1 MLMKYTY
8 FKPHAYDNS
17 QTVVSLL
24 EKSMQEHRDK
34 TALVCQGRSLSYG
47 ELETLSGKIASFL
60 KQQGAEREKV
70 VSILLHRSEMM
81 IVAAIGALRAGAAYQ
96 PLDPSYPDDRLAFMV
111 SDAEAMVLITEEGL
125 RQRLPDFGGA
135 VLDIGEIG
143 DLSEGAGEGADISP
157 ADLFIILYTSGSTGI
172 PKGVMLEH
180 RNLVACI
187 DWYIRYYSLHGD
199 SRVAAYASFGFAAS
213 LMDIYPILCVG
224 GQLHIISE
232 DVRLD
237 LPKLHAYFEKQG
249 ITHSFLTTQV
259 GRQYARLYPESAFL
273 KHLAVAGEALV
284 SVAPPQYALHNA
296 YGSTESATYAT
307 VFQVDQLYNSEEDV
321 SHLYR
326 WRVPYLLTGGEH
338 ISPAS
343 LKRQEEVLPAAKLE
357 QRRYKSVPIGYPLDN
372 FRMYVVDGDGQ
383 QVENGTEGELWI
395 SGPQIGRGYLKRPE
409 KTAQAFRRNPF
420 SEEPGYERVYCTGDI
435 VRGLDDGRIE
445 FVGRRDSQVKIRGFR
460 IELSE
465 IEEVMRRFPGVQDA
479 TVAAFDKPAGGKYIV
494 AYVVSEQAIDIEALH
509 AFIAQTKPP
518 YMVPAFTLQ
527 IDSIPLNQNHKVD
540 KKRLP
545 VPEYSREG
553 YEAPETETEKMLCEK
568 MALALG
574 LDMVGANDDFF
585 QMGGD
590 SLSTIMLI
598 NECSHPG
605 VNTPSIYHYRT
616 PRALAAYCDSL
627 GEEEDILAANEEA
640 MKREHALTYPQM
652 LYLKLQKEN
661 PEALYCNNPLLF
673 QLAEGIDMERLRE
686 AVNRAIAHHP
696 ALSTRLILAEQ
707 GEYRQVYDESLFAPL
722 GITDLSEEDF
732 ELRKGS
738 LVRPFALTGG
748 CFWRGGFYRT
758 PVAAYLFLDFHHI
771 IFDGFSLRLLLD
783 EIHACY
789 ENPEHELAEDFYFY
803 LLEAPLRAR
812 GSKNSEEA
820 AAYCQKIFHGS
831 KSLTEAEMTLKPDW
845 EARKGKGAVKTFP
858 LAIDKSKFRG
868 NVACLTA
875 CAMAVCAYNE
885 SDRAVVRFTH
895 YGRNDR
901 YAMSS
906 VGLFANYYPL
916 MLVREPGDTR
926 ESLIAKVQ
934 EQVSFIEAHI
944 DYPYFE
950 GNVKEPERIVRFIY
964 QQDSMSLGD
973 FAGLI
978 KHMTFLDNQGHDM
991 TDSCCGISII
1001 DNSQD
1006 EKMIFLERYARDCYE
1021 EASMDR
1027 LHKLF
1032 VESVSYL
1039 AGSN

>member
-1 MLMKYTY
+1 MDNVSRDMEAHVDGAGQIDGINVPGARMQEFLDQFQYSSLAKFGRKDIFMKYTY

-24 EKSMQEHRDK
+24 EKSMQDHRDK
-34 TALVCQGRSLSYG
+34 TALVCQGRSLSYS
-47 ELETLSGKIASFL
+47 ELEMLSGKITRFL
-60 KQQGAEREKV
+60 QQQGVGKEKV

-135 VLDIGEIG
+135 VLDIGELG
-143 DLSEGAGEGADISP
+143 ELSEGEGKDAGISP
-157 ADLFIILYTSGSTGI
+157 ADLFILLYTSGSTGI

-180 RNLVACI
+180 RNLVAFI
-187 DWYIRYYSLHGD
+187 DWYTRYYSLNGE
-199 SRVAAYASFGFAAS
+199 SRVAAYASFGFDAS
-213 LMDIYPILCVG
+213 MMDTYPILCTG

-232 DVRLD
+232 DIRMD
-237 LPKLHAYFEKQG
+237 FPKLHAYFEEQG
-249 ITHSFLTTQV
+249 ITHSFITTQV
-259 GRQYARLYPESAFL
+259 GRQYARLYPESASL
-273 KHLAVAGEALV
+273 KYLSVGGETLV
-284 SVAPPQYALHNA
+284 PVAPPKYAFYNA
-296 YGSTESATYAT
+296 YGPTECTIFSTT
-307 VFQVDQLYNSEEDV
+307 FQVDQL
-321 SHLYR
+321 
-326 WRVPYLLTGGEH
+326 
-338 ISPAS
+338 
-343 LKRQEEVLPAAKLE
+343 
-357 QRRYKSVPIGYPLDN
+357 YKSVPIGYPLDN
-372 FRMYVVDGDGQ
+372 LRVYVVDEAGN

-395 SGPQIGRGYLKRPE
+395 SGPQVGRGYLKRPE
-409 KTAQAFRRNPF
+409 KTAQVFRRNPF
-420 SEEPGYERVYCTGDI
+420 SEEPGYDRVYCTGDI

-445 FVGRRDSQVKIRGFR
+445 FVGRRDGQVKIRGFR
-460 IELSE
+460 IELPE
-465 IEEVMRRFPGVQDA
+465 IEEVIRRFPGVQDA

-494 AYVVSEQAIDIEALH
+494 AYVVAEQAIDIEALH
-509 AFIAQTKPP
+509 AFIARTKPP

-527 IDSIPLNQNHKVD
+527 IDSIPLNQNQKVD

-545 VPEYSREG
+545 VPEYSQEG

-585 QMGGD
+585 QIGGD

-598 NECSHPG
+598 TECSHPG
-605 VNTPSIYHYRT
+605 VNTSSIYQYRT

-627 GEEEDILAANEEA
+627 GGEEDIRAANEAA
-640 MKREHALTYPQM
+640 MKREHALAYQHM
-652 LYLKLQKEN
+652 LYLKLQKDN
-661 PEALYCNNPLLF
+661 PEALYCNNPFLF
-673 QLAEGIDMERLRE
+673 QLADGIDLERMRE
-686 AVNRAIAHHP
+686 AVNRVLAHHP
-696 ALSTRLILAEQ
+696 ALRTRLILNAQ

-722 GITDLSEEDF
+722 CITDLSEEEF
-732 ELRKGS
+732 ELGKDS
-738 LVRPFALTGG
+738 LVRPFALMGG

-758 PVAAYLFLDFHHI
+758 PAAAYLFLDFHHI

-783 EIHACY
+783 EFYACY
-789 ENPEHELAEDFYFY
+789 ENPGHELAEDFYFY

-812 GSKNSEEA
+812 GSRNSEEA
-820 AAYCQKIFHGS
+820 AAYCQKLFHGPR
-831 KSLTEAEMTLKPDW
+831 SLTETEMSLKPDR

-858 LAIDKSKFRG
+858 LAADKSKFRG

-875 CAMAVCAYNE
+875 CALAICAYNG
-885 SDRAVVRFTH
+885 SDRAVVRCTH

-906 VGLFANYYPL
+906 VGLFANYYPI
-916 MLVREPGDTR
+916 MLVREAGDTR
-926 ESLIAKVQ
+926 ERLIAKVQ
-934 EQVSFIEAHI
+934 EQVSFIEAHL

-950 GNVKEPERIVRFIY
+950 GHVKEPERIVRFIY

-978 KHMTFLDNQGHDM
+978 KHMTFLDNQDHDM
-991 TDSCCGISII
+991 TDSYCGISVI
-1001 DNSQD
+1001 DNSQE
-1006 EKMIFLERYARDCYE
+1006 EKLIFLERYARDCYE

-1032 VESVSYL
+1032 CEAVSYL
-1039 AGSN
+1039 AGE